1 MNSNRLSVALLVG
14 GAACLV
20 AGVGVLFGLGG
31 ALLAA
36 GVLAIAVEFLVK

>member
-1 MNSNRLSVALLVG
+1 MKSNRLSVALLVG

-20 AGVGVLFGLGG
+20 AGFGVLFGLGA

-36 GVLAIAVEFLVK
+36 GVLAIAAEFLVK